1 MASTKR
7 NKAAVRKTT
16 ARKSPVARAGTR
28 KAASSKVE
36 NNHTAC
42 TQGNARNV
50 FLAGLGLYGR
60 AIEEALNQIRENR
73 SKLEQSREKAGELFD
88 ELVKRGEK
96 VEIDT
101 RKKLQDLELPELKIP
116 EVKLANS
123 EELRRRLDKARD
135 SFNAL
140 RKVVSAKSG
149 AA

>member
-1 MASTKR
+1 MATAKR
-7 NKAAVRKTT
+7 NKAAVRKTA
-16 ARKSPVARAGTR
+16 ARKSPAARAGTR

-36 NNHTAC
+36 SNHTAC
-42 TQGNARNV
+42 AQDNVRNV
-50 FLAGLGLYGR
+50 FLAGLGFYGR
-60 AIEEALNQIRENR
+60 AIEEAQTQIRENR
-73 SKLEQSREKAGELFD
+73 STIEQSREKAGELFD

-101 RKKLQDLELPELKIP
+101 CRKLQDLELPELKIP
-116 EVKLANS
+116 EVKLANG